1 MGGLDLFE
9 QPGTKTVFQQPAKDI
24 FSPALD
30 SGGNMLTHVPG
41 FRVGHASDIVG
52 CTGCTVI
59 LCPEG
64 TVGGVDIRG
73 SATGTREL
81 DPLSPLHLV
90 PHIHAVLL
98 AGGSAFGLDAAAG
111 VMQYLEERG
120 IGFDVQVTR
129 VPIVPTAIL
138 FDLRLG
144 DARARPDAR
153 MAYAACQQATNGP
166 IQEGSIGAGT
176 GATVGKLYGI
186 GQAMKAGLGTAGV
199 DLPSG
204 ARVAALAVVNA
215 YGDVRDPS
223 TGRLLVGAREASRG
237 HCLADTA
244 AAMRRGV
251 TRKGYTAESTT
262 LAVVATNAHLT
273 KEQATK
279 LAQVSHH
286 GLVRTIVPVHTTLDG
301 DLVIALASGAAEA
314 DLNSLGLAAADVV
327 AEAILRAVRKATA
340 LGGLPAWTDL
350 QERSGSRGEGRPDVG
365 PE

>member
-1 MGGLDLFE
+1 M
-9 QPGTKTVFQQPAKDI
+9 TRI
-24 FSPALD
+24 
-30 SGGNMLTHVPG
+30 PG
-41 FRVGHASDIVG
+41 FLVGHASDSVG

-73 SATGTREL
+73 SAAGTREL
-81 DPLSPLHLV
+81 DALSPLHLV
-90 PHIHAVLL
+90 PHVHGVLL

-153 MAYAACQQATNGP
+153 MAYAACQQAADGP
-166 IQEGSIGAGT
+166 IAEGSVGAGT

-186 GQAMKAGLGTAGV
+186 GRAMKAGLGAAGL
-199 DLPSG
+199 DLPG
-204 ARVAALAVVNA
+204 GVQVAALAVVNA
-215 YGDVRDPS
+215 FGDVCDPS
-223 TGRLLVGAREASRG
+223 TGRLLAGAREAPESLR
-237 HCLADTA
+237 LVDTA

-251 TRKGYTAESTT
+251 TRQGYTAESTT
-262 LAVVATNAHLT
+262 LAVVATNARLT
-273 KEQATK
+273 KAQATK
-279 LAQVSHH
+279 MAQVAHQ

-301 DLVIALASGAAEA
+301 DLVIGLATGMVEA
-314 DLNSLGLAAADVV
+314 DVDVLGLAAADTV
-327 AEAILRAVRKATA
+327 AEAILRAATKATA
-340 LGGLPAWTDL
+340 LGGLPAWADL
-350 QERSGSRGEGRPDVG
+350 QGRPSD
-365 PE
+365 

>member
-1 MGGLDLFE
+1 M
-9 QPGTKTVFQQPAKDI
+9 TRI
-24 FSPALD
+24 
-30 SGGNMLTHVPG
+30 PG
-41 FRVGHASDIVG
+41 FLVGHASDSVG

-73 SATGTREL
+73 SAAGTREL
-81 DPLSPLHLV
+81 DALSPLHLV
-90 PHIHAVLL
+90 PHVHGVLL

-153 MAYAACQQATNGP
+153 MAYAACQQAADGP
-166 IQEGSIGAGT
+166 IAEGSVGAGT

-186 GQAMKAGLGTAGV
+186 GRAMKAGLGAAGL
-199 DLPSG
+199 DLPG
-204 ARVAALAVVNA
+204 GVQVAALAVVNA
-215 YGDVRDPS
+215 FGDVRDPS
-223 TGRLLVGAREASRG
+223 TGRLLAGAREAPESLR
-237 HCLADTA
+237 LVDTA

-251 TRKGYTAESTT
+251 TRQGYTAESTT
-262 LAVVATNAHLT
+262 LAVVATNARLT
-273 KEQATK
+273 KAQATK
-279 LAQVSHH
+279 MAQVAHQ

-301 DLVIALASGAAEA
+301 DLVIGLATGMVEA
-314 DLNSLGLAAADVV
+314 DVDVLGLAAADAV
-327 AEAILRAVRKATA
+327 AEAILRAATKATA
-340 LGGLPAWTDL
+340 LGGLPAWADL
-350 QERSGSRGEGRPDVG
+350 QGRPSD
-365 PE
+365 

>member
-1 MGGLDLFE
+1 
-9 QPGTKTVFQQPAKDI
+9 
-24 FSPALD
+24 
-30 SGGNMLTHVPG
+30 MLTRIPG
-41 FRVGHASDIVG
+41 FRVGHASDLIG

-64 TVGGVDIRG
+64 TVGGVDVRG
-73 SATGTREL
+73 SAAGTREL
-81 DPLSPLHLV
+81 DALSPLHLV
-90 PHIHAVLL
+90 PHVHAVLL

-111 VMQYLEERG
+111 VMQFLEERG

-144 DARARPDAR
+144 DARARPNAG
-153 MAYAACQQATNGP
+153 MAYAACQQGTNGP
-166 IQEGSIGAGT
+166 IQEGSVGAGT

-186 GQAMKAGLGTAGV
+186 GQAMKSGLGTADV
-199 DLPSG
+199 DLPG
-204 ARVAALAVVNA
+204 GVQVAALAVVNA

-223 TGRLLVGAREASRG
+223 TGRLLAGAREAPTARR
-237 HCLADTA
+237 LVDTA

-273 KEQATK
+273 KAQATK
-279 LAQVSHH
+279 MAQVAQH

-301 DLVIALASGAAEA
+301 DLVISLATGTVEA
-314 DLNSLGLAAADVV
+314 DLNAVGLAAADAV
-327 AEAILRAVRKATA
+327 AGAVLRAVTKATT
-340 LGGLPAWTDL
+340 LGGLPAWVDL
-350 QERSGSRGEGRPDVG
+350 QG
-365 PE
+365 PPED